1 MNSVLLLL
9 LLLLL
14 LVAGGP
20 AAAAAAAPA
29 AAAAAAVAV
38 AVAFGSGSL
47 LIDSFPALITACHRG
62 CLLPLLRHR
71 ALPIRWCFGD
81 ALG

>member
-1 MNSVLLLL
+1 MNAVLLLL

-29 AAAAAAVAV
+29 AAAAVAV

-47 LIDSFPALITACHRG
+47 LINSYPALITACHRG
-62 CLLPLLRHR
+62 CLPPLLRHR
-71 ALPIRWCFGD
+71 ALPNRWCFGR